1 VGPSGL
7 IVAACAFAAP
17 SVLAQAPQQREIC
30 YRTSAADDQTI
41 GGCTA
46 VIQSGKES
54 QDNQAIAYYNRGIGY
69 QNRKDYELALKDY
82 ELALKDYDQALRLR
96 PNHAEMLDSRAFT
109 ELKLNLYDAAITD
122 YNDVLKL
129 KPNKEESLYG
139 RGLAKR
145 ASGDKAGGDA
155 DIEAALKIR
164 SDVPKDF
171 EKWGVS
177 P

>member
-1 VGPSGL
+1 MTFAVRWARRAL

-17 SVLAQAPQQREIC
+17 SVLAQTPQQREIC
-30 YRTSAADDQTI
+30 YRTSAAGDQTI

-69 QNRKDYELALKDY
+69 QNRKDY